1 MKKKRWSNIKI
12 RQKIMLI
19 FFGLLILTTVF
30 TLIITWRGNRKES
43 ERQMQEMSD
52 QTLYALD
59 NSLNLIVNQ
68 VQQGSYTIFWNPAV
82 QNILTEIGNKE
93 PDPSTR
99 TIVEESLINMMLA
112 GDYISSIILYDEYGN
127 SYDCVRS
134 GTMVKNEIDIKEMPW
149 YAEAEE
155 EDGDFIF
162 VPDSGVASF
171 SPKENVLSMIK
182 VIKSSDDY
190 SELGVVVINI
200 AESVIQQYFNEIGG
214 EHGTQFYVLDHDSV
228 LFESTATKDKN
239 NISDIRNLI
248 SHVPS
253 SYCQINGERTL
264 VNSIDSQMAGWTL
277 VSLTPVENIRPAAS
291 VGTTIILLF
300 VNALFILI
308 CGEFIRHILSNPL
321 KEMEEHIHNDE
332 KRGLCPMKVDK
343 DAQDEISQLKKV
355 YNGMQ
360 DSIHKLIAK
369 IKEEDETIRK
379 NELELI
385 RAQIN
390 PHFLYN
396 TLDAISAMA
405 LIGDGEN
412 CFKMTRALE
421 LFYRDSLSS
430 GGSFVTVRD
439 EINSIKN
446 YMTIINM
453 RSDLIIKTEYEVE
466 EELEQELMLKLLI
479 QPFVEN
485 AVQHGLRGKNGGV
498 IKICIYGKDTNI
510 IIVISDNGCGM
521 TEKKADELLAGNG
534 RQKKNGFGVY
544 SAAERIRLFYGIEN
558 PIMIQS
564 APEQGTKIKIIIHR
578 IKEESNGNQS
588 IDRR

>member
-1 MKKKRWSNIKI
+1 MKKKRWNNIKI

-19 FFGLLILTTVF
+19 FFGLLILTTTF
-30 TLIITWRGNRKES
+30 TLIIIWQSNREES

-52 QTLYALD
+52 QTLNALD

-82 QNILTEIGNKE
+82 QNILAEIGNRE

-134 GTMVKNEIDIKEMPW
+134 GTMVKNEINIEEMPW

-155 EDGDFIF
+155 EDGEFIF

-182 VIKSSDDY
+182 LIKSSDDY

-214 EHGTQFYVLDHDSV
+214 EYGTQFYVLNHEGV
-228 LFESTATKDKN
+228 LFESKEVKEKN
-239 NISDIRNLI
+239 NISDIQKHILRE
-248 SHVPS
+248 PS
-253 SYCQINGERTL
+253 FYRQIDGERTL
-264 VNSIDSQMAGWTL
+264 INSIDSQVAGWSL

-291 VGTTIILLF
+291 IGTTVILLL

-308 CGEFIRHILSNPL
+308 CGEFIRHVLSNPL
-321 KEMEEHIHNDE
+321 KEMEEHIHSDE
-332 KRGLCPMKVDK
+332 KRGLHPMKVDK

-355 YNGMQ
+355 YNAMQ
-360 DSIHKLIAK
+360 ESIHKLIVK

-421 LFYRDSLSS
+421 LFYRDSLSN
-430 GGSFVTVRD
+430 GGSLVTVRD

-453 RSDLIIKTEYEVE
+453 RSDLEIKTEYEVE
-466 EELEQELMLKLLI
+466 EGLDQELMLKLLI

-485 AVQHGLRGKNGGV
+485 AVQHGLRGKDGGV
-498 IKICIYGKDTNI
+498 IKIHIYRKEDN
-510 IIVISDNGCGM
+510 IVIVVSDNGCGM
-521 TEKKADELLAGNG
+521 TAERAEALLSENG

-544 SAAERIRLFYGIEN
+544 SAAERIRLFYNVGK

-564 APEQGTKIKIIIHR
+564 APEQGTSIKIMIRR
-578 IKEESNGNQS
+578 IKEEGYGN
-588 IDRR
+588 